1 MTEQP
6 QPPEPSRWRRIGN
19 IAVLVVGLIAPLGV
33 LAVNGAVFLMQHVS
47 TFRLIIAILTAV
59 SGIVLNSLA
68 ARQALRFARTNL
80 PLIYREYRRW
90 ILVLAVIGV
99 LISVV
104 VGTFLTY
111 EGMANVAQLPSLAA
125 VLGSLIA
132 LIMPFALTFG
142 ERLVLRPLMEVRSR
156 RHARRQR
163 PSPPPVTHAS

>member
-6 QPPEPSRWRRIGN
+6 SPNSRWRRVGN
-19 IAVLVVGLIAPLGV
+19 VAVLVVGLIAPLSV

-47 TFRLIIAILTAV
+47 TFRLIVAVLTAV

-68 ARQALRFARTNL
+68 ARQALRFARLNV
-80 PLIYREYRRW
+80 PLMYREYRRW
-90 ILVLAVIGV
+90 IIVLAVIGV

-111 EGMANVAQLPSLAA
+111 EGMANVHDLPSAAA
-125 VLGSLIA
+125 VLGSLVA

-142 ERLVLRPLMEVRSR
+142 ERLVLRPMMELRE
-156 RHARRQR
+156 RRQER
-163 PSPPPVTHAS
+163 PTRPPATHPS